1 MRPGQQNKRSRGRSG
16 RKNVNSL
23 TRSFESNGPDVKVRG
38 NAAHVAEKYVQLAR
52 DASAAGDL
60 VMSENYLQ
68 HAEHYFRLIS
78 AAQAQNQSLNQNQ
91 GQNQGQN
98 PARLEQSGPERIND
112 DDDQADER
120 QAGPDTQ
127 TRVNGTARAQ
137 ESRGESSRES
147 RGETRSESSGDADGG
162 EERPPRREAR
172 PRRPRRRRESGA
184 QAPDPSLAGAP
195 QPAVTLESEADP
207 APAAVEDAAE

>member
-78 AAQAQNQSLNQNQ
+78 AAQAQNQ
-91 GQNQGQN
+91 
-98 PARLEQSGPERIND
+98 ARFEQSGPDRSSD
-112 DDDQADER
+112 DEEEEKDKDFPIRDARSDTSAQMNGTSRSENGEDDER
-120 QAGPDTQ
+120 
-127 TRVNGTARAQ
+127 
-137 ESRGESSRES
+137 SSPRREDD
-147 RGETRSESSGDADGG
+147 ERS
-162 EERPPRREAR
+162 PPRREGGGR
-172 PRRPRRRRESGA
+172 QRRPRRRREIGG

-195 QPAVTLESEADP
+195 QPAVTL
-207 APAAVEDAAE
+207 